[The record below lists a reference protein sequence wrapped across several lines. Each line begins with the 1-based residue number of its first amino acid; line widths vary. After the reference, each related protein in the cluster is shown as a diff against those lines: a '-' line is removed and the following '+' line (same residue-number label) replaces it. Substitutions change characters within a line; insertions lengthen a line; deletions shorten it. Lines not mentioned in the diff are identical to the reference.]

1 MALLVMLMM
10 KFERLVLVIIISVM
24 DTGNSDIGIG
34 VCVVMVAGR
43 MLVCCNRSVV
53 GTGFGDDGGGVGV
66 Y

>member
-1 MALLVMLMM
+1 M
-10 KFERLVLVIIISVM
+10 IIISVM

>member
-34 VCVVMVAGR
+34 VCVGNGCR
-43 MLVCCNRSVV
+43 
-53 GTGFGDDGGGVGV
+53 
-66 Y
+66 